1 MNKKDMKRLE
11 DGVLDLLSTKRGSKH
26 YKTYQLMYSMIELF
40 KHRERAFNAVIK
52 ELGNNAA
59 HL

>member
-1 MNKKDMKRLE
+1 MKRLE
-11 DGVLDLLSTKRGSKH
+11 KGVLDLLSTKRGNKH
-26 YKTYQLMYSMIELF
+26 YKTYQLMYNMIEMY
-40 KHRERAFNAVIK
+40 KHRERTFNVLIR

>member
-11 DGVLDLLSTKRGSKH
+11 AGVLDLLGTKRGSKH
-26 YKTYQLMYSMIELF
+26 YKTYQLMYSMIEIY
-40 KHRERAFNAVIK
+40 KHRERCFVALLK
-52 ELGNNAA
+52 EIGNNSA